1 MSTAT
6 TDRANYETYTYY
18 DLVTTTLP
26 PISLYA
32 CQNETL
38 SSSDEI
44 ENRINIVVPYLVILG
59 IIGNGLSILTF
70 SQRKLRTLSCGCY
83 LLLLAISDTIA
94 LLIISRPYFFKQFG
108 VEHHLNSS
116 ILCGLHLFLT
126 KLFDELTPWLL
137 VFVACNRLVL
147 SRYPRNH
154 HCCQTSNSALWS
166 TFFLLIII
174 ILLNVH
180 LLFGIGV
187 GYSQFQPCKA
197 VCGPL
202 TKSPIYLFFYKNV
215 SPIIDFLFSLIIPF
229 CIVFIAN
236 IFILSNVRRAKRRV
250 LRVRRRKRANRN
262 ARLSIVLLADLIT
275 FLIVSL
281 PVLLVECIYRFT
293 RAIEGN
299 DQFNEYLWIAWLIAS
314 KIFYLNYS
322 LSFYFYVLTSSYFR
336 HHFFLAI
343 RCKKFSGTFFKT
355 TKGRKHQQIYQTT
368 DIMLTYRPSHTSVSS
383 KINSKTFDFNFL
395 YEPYPQ
401 QQQQQQQETT
411 IHVSTSISESITS
424 PENQQTPTVLSHI

>member
-1 MSTAT
+1 
-6 TDRANYETYTYY
+6 
-18 DLVTTTLP
+18 LL
-26 PISLYA
+26 
-32 CQNETL
+32 
-38 SSSDEI
+38 
-44 ENRINIVVPYLVILG
+44 LG
-59 IIGNGLSILTF
+59 IIGNGFSILTF

-94 LLIISRPYFFKQFG
+94 LLIISRPYFFKQFD

-126 KLFDELTPWLL
+126 KIFDELTPWLL

-154 HCCQTSNSALWS
+154 HCCQTSRSALLS
-166 TFFLLIII
+166 TFILLIII
-174 ILLNVH
+174 ILLNIH

-187 GYSQFQPCKA
+187 GISPSQPCKS

-202 TKSPIYLFFYKNV
+202 TESPMYLFFYRNV

-236 IFILSNVRRAKRRV
+236 IFILANVRRVKRRV
-250 LRVRRRKRANRN
+250 IRVRRHKRASRN

-275 FLIVSL
+275 FLIVSS

-293 RAIEGN
+293 RTIEHDEN
-299 DQFNEYLWIAWLIAS
+299 FDEYIIIAWLIAS

-343 RCKKFSGTFFKT
+343 RCKKFYEIFFQR
-355 TKGRKHQQIYQTT
+355 RKKQQRKQSFQTT
-368 DIMLTYRPSHTSVSS
+368 DFTLKHRSSPISTSTKIIPKTY
-383 KINSKTFDFNFL
+383 DFNFL
-395 YEPYPQ
+395 VQPHHQ
-401 QQQQQQQETT
+401 QQQQQQQSQDITT
-411 IHVSTSISESITS
+411 HISTVVNDPISVGLTY
-424 PENQQTPTVLSHI
+424 V